1 MRGLSLVTAMKLA
14 LPQTPSAKSDGGFLA
29 VLANATT
36 EQISAN
42 SATSFATNSAA
53 RQDTAFLIDIQHQAQ
68 PQSAPSTPAQGEPAA
83 HATNAAR
90 ATDAAHGSDKD
101 VVASDGSKKAPEKR
115 SANVQDEN
123 PVPSSAPT
131 KSSPAIAAPLPQVA
145 PVAII
150 PNIPVQRFVSQLPQN
165 VSATQRSI
173 EPMRQSNRAPAS
185 VVAAN
190 REANKAT
197 VSSGIQTTANAAQP
211 RMPIAQT
218 LRDIPA
224 AIAIPGNAIPIKIPA
239 RQPATQ
245 SQNVSATQQPITPM
259 RQSNAVPA
267 SALAANREE
276 KKATVSNGMQTAP
289 NATQPKAGIVQA
301 SLEVPPA
308 IAIPGNATSTN
319 IPAQHP
325 ATQPQDASTTQLPI
339 TPTKQSDTAPA
350 PAVIVNLAPVEPVL
364 SNGMQTAAS
373 VAQPRTTIAQAFSDT
388 PRASTAPGDATAT
401 NIPAR
406 QPAAQSSQVAP
417 ATENLETPA
426 KQPDNA
432 PAAAAAGN
440 EAPGEATVSNGTQTA
455 HGPSQSETAIAQALI
470 DLPTAI
476 ASPVNIESAATGAAG
491 VAQANGAAV
500 ANQAQ
505 NTASNNQ
512 ANSAATVSLVQGTG
526 SGNQVADA
534 AVANQMRSVTGA
546 NQAAIQATAKQPL
559 GTSGSVNA
567 NPPNTADAAT
577 SKTAPVAAGSHD
589 TPSHDSQ
596 NTQSGDA
603 AQSSQPLA
611 RPVDINPSQM
621 QAQAIVPSAPSHET
635 ASPAPHLPGTLS
647 DASRPT
653 DSQDLPATHSEV
665 GVVATTP
672 EIRSATLVNALNGTE
687 MRVGMQSGEF
697 GDISIR
703 TTMSP
708 QLMHTQI
715 SLDHGELSQVISNHV
730 SAAQAKLGDELGL
743 RASIEIN
750 HSGASLQG
758 NAGQSSQRQQNTS
771 SGSGQTIRV
780 ANPTAVE
787 KGISVEMPA
796 VLANGRQL
804 DIRI

>member
-68 PQSAPSTPAQGEPAA
+68 SQSAPSTPAQGEPAA
-83 HATNAAR
+83 YATNAAR

-101 VVASDGSKKAPEKR
+101 VVASDAGKKAPEKR

-131 KSSPAIAAPLPQVA
+131 KSSPAIAVPLPQVA

-150 PNIPVQRFVSQLPQN
+150 PNIPVQRFVSQLPQDASTTQRPTAPMKQSN
-165 VSATQRSI
+165 AVSAAI
-173 EPMRQSNRAPAS
+173 A
-185 VVAAN
+185 AAN
-190 REANKAT
+190 REENNAT
-197 VSSGIQTTANAAQP
+197 ISSGNQTTAKAAQP
-211 RMPIAQT
+211 RTTIAQT

-224 AIAIPGNAIPIKIPA
+224 AIATPGNAIPIKIPA

-259 RQSNAVPA
+259 RQSNAAPA
-267 SALAANREE
+267 SVVAANRAEN
-276 KKATVSNGMQTAP
+276 KVTASNGNQTAS
-289 NATQPKAGIVQA
+289 NAEPKAKIVQA
-301 SLEVPPA
+301 PLDMPPA
-308 IAIPGNATSTN
+308 IANPGNATPTN

-339 TPTKQSDTAPA
+339 TPTMQSDTAPA

-388 PRASTAPGDATAT
+388 PRASTTPGDATAT

-455 HGPSQSETAIAQALI
+455 HGPSQPETAIAQALI

-476 ASPVNIESAATGAAG
+476 ASPINIESAATGAAG

-505 NTASNNQ
+505 NTAGNNQ

-546 NQAAIQATAKQPL
+546 NQAAIQATAKQ
-559 GTSGSVNA
+559 SVSVNA

-603 AQSSQPLA
+603 AQSTQPLA
-611 RPVDINPSQM
+611 RPVDNNPSQM
-621 QAQAIVPSAPSHET
+621 QAQAIVTSAPSHET

-787 KGISVEMPA
+787 KGIGVEMPA